1 MPQDVRIDTAAMP
14 RSREATPDDVR
25 LRRFEARDVPS
36 AHALS
41 SQLGWPHWI
50 EDWQFAFSLG
60 EGVVA
65 ASEERVLGT
74 ALSWCWGENDATIGL
89 VIVAPELQG
98 RRIGNRMME
107 ALLERLAPRNVLLH
121 ATAAGRG
128 LYERLGFV
136 VTGEVDQHQGML
148 HGLPEVVLRESDRL
162 RPFGGGDAE
171 ALSAIDARAA
181 GMPRTELLRRL
192 FAQGM
197 TVVLERGGEVTGFAV
212 LRRFGRGHAIGPVA
226 APDLDAARALIAAC
240 CRQAEGFV
248 RIDGH
253 ATSGLQRWLET
264 LGLSRT
270 GDATVMVRGRVSQRG
285 PAQGGWAVVS
295 QATG

>member
-1 MPQDVRIDTAAMP
+1 MPPDEHIDTAATV
-14 RSREATPDDVR
+14 RSTKAAADDVR

-65 ASEERVLGT
+65 TSEERILGT
-74 ALSWCWGENDATIGL
+74 ALSWRWGENDATIGL

-121 ATAAGRG
+121 ATAVGRG
-128 LYERLGFV
+128 LYERLGFAM
-136 VTGEVDQHQGML
+136 TGEVDQHQGML
-148 HGLPEVVLRESDRL
+148 HGLPEVVLRESDRV
-162 RPFGGGDAE
+162 RPLASDDGE
-171 ALSAIDARAA
+171 ALIAIDARAA
-181 GMPRTELLRRL
+181 GMPRGELLRRL
-192 FAQGM
+192 FAQGR
-197 TVVLERGGEVTGFAV
+197 TVVLERGGEVAGFAV
-212 LRRFGRGHAIGPVA
+212 LRRFGRGHAIGPVV

-240 CRQAEGFV
+240 CRQADGFV
-248 RIDGH
+248 RIDVH

-285 PAQGGWAVVS
+285 PAHGGWAVVS

>member
-1 MPQDVRIDTAAMP
+1 MKLNSTGMAIAPALPAA
-14 RSREATPDDVR
+14 DGVR
-25 LRRFEARDVPS
+25 LRLFESSDIPA

-41 SQLGWPHWI
+41 SRLGWPHWI
-50 EDWQFAFSLG
+50 DDWQFVFALG
-60 EGVVA
+60 QGVVA
-65 ASEERVLGT
+65 AIEGRVLGT
-74 ALSWCWGENDATIGL
+74 ALSWHWGENDATIGL

-107 ALLERLAPRNVLLH
+107 ALLDPLSGRNVMLH

-136 VTGEVDQHQGML
+136 VTGEVEQHQGML
-148 HGLPEVVLRESDRL
+148 HGVPEVVPREGDRL
-162 RPFGGGDAE
+162 RPFEGGDAD
-171 ALSAIDARAA
+171 ALIAIDARAA
-181 GMPRTELLRRL
+181 GMPRAELLRRL
-192 FAQGM
+192 FAQGK
-197 TVVLERGGEVTGFAV
+197 TVVLERGGRVAGFAV
-212 LRRFGRGHAIGPVA
+212 LRRFGRGHAVGPVA
-226 APDLDAARALIAAC
+226 APDVEAARGLIAAC
-240 CRQAEGFV
+240 CRRAEGFV
-248 RIDGH
+248 RIDVH

-285 PAQGGWAVVS
+285 PSQGGWALVS